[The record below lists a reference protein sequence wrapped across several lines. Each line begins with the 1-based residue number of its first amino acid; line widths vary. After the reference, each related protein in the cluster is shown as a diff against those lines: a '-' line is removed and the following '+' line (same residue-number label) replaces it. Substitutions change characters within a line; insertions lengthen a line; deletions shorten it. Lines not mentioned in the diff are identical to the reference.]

1 MVLTPET
8 FTLSLLRK
16 FRKSERVS
24 GVILLSA
31 GSYGEI
37 TNPPKKYS
45 DDQRCPNR
53 ISSLYYPDET
63 NNCVSNSS
71 PWNVGEDTG
80 ILLENWPFPIVLLT
94 NKDTINFLIDK
105 CYKKFNSPADKVS
118 WPLCAVEVDANML
131 QSVNSETCLRRSSYQ
146 SISGSTK
153 LCDKVF
159 IWRVFLITRW
169 DYEHHGQNKFFL
181 SNFLSI
187 LSLET

>member
-1 MVLTPET
+1 MTSGCWHIISCFSVVLTPET
-8 FTLSLLRK
+8 FTLSLLRQ
-16 FRKSERVS
+16 FRESERVS

-31 GSYGEI
+31 GSYGDI
-37 TNPPKKYS
+37 TNPPNKYS

-118 WPLCAVEVDANML
+118 WPLCAVEIDANML

-153 LCDKVF
+153 LCDKV
-159 IWRVFLITRW
+159 LILA
-169 DYEHHGQNKFFL
+169 GL
-181 SNFLSI
+181 
-187 LSLET
+187 